1 LFTKLNIIDAK
12 TGEKCKFPDMTKIQ
26 IAMYE
31 KFGQAVLLKG
41 AFQKG
46 DLLKKVE
53 VE

>member
-1 LFTKLNIIDAK
+1 
-12 TGEKCKFPDMTKIQ
+12 MTKIQ

-53 VE
+53 VEWNDETICTKI